1 MKTAIIV
8 AYVRN
13 AKKLKFGKLPKG
25 NKTIYIATD
34 YRELLAKNKAVFD
47 SDYGLQ
53 LRVNRSIQVEG
64 AFGITKEDFEYTRFR
79 HRGKVNV
86 EKDLLL
92 LAFGY
97 NLLKLHNRIQKK
109 RLGQR
114 LFETNSAA

>member
-1 MKTAIIV
+1 MP
-8 AYVRN
+8 
-13 AKKLKFGKLPKG
+13 KLKFGKLPKG

-86 EKDLLL
+86 EKI
-92 LAFGY
+92 Y
-97 NLLKLHNRIQKK
+97 YY
-109 RLGQR
+109 
-114 LFETNSAA
+114 